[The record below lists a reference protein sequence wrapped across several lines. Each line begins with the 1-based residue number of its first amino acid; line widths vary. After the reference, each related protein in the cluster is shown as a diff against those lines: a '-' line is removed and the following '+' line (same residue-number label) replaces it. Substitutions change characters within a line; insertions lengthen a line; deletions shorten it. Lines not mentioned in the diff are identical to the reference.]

1 MDRMRNRALRV
12 DLRSDEGALVVAW
25 KAGGES
31 CYALA
36 DLRRACPCAVCRE
49 LRSKPQATGGLT
61 LLDEAAAT
69 ATAEATGLDLVGRY
83 GVRITWADGHD
94 TGIYTYDALRD
105 LDSERES

>member
-1 MDRMRNRALRV
+1 M
-12 DLRSDEGALVVAW
+12 
-25 KAGGES
+25 
-31 CYALA
+31 
-36 DLRRACPCAVCRE
+36 CRE